1 MSHDIVMVI
10 VLLAIAGMFGMYIFY
25 NIFQITKELSK
36 SLLIAFVASLVS
48 GGIMVWLYSTN
59 PYGIFDKLPK
69 NSEIFNGQTKQLNDL
84 NKN

>member
-1 MSHDIVMVI
+1 MSLDIVMVI

-36 SLLIAFVASLVS
+36 SLLIALVASLVS
-48 GGIMVWLYSTN
+48 GGIMVWLYFTN
-59 PYGIFDKLPK
+59 PYGFFDKLPK
-69 NSEIFNGQTKQLNDL
+69 NSDIVNNQTKQLNDL